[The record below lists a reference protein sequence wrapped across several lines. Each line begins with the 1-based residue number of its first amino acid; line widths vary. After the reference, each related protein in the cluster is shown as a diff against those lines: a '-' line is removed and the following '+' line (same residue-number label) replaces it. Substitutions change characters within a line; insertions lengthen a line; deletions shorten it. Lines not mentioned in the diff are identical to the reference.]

1 MNESLYLNKICFQE
15 YQDKPSS
22 LLPWISLIL
31 SICFVL
37 ICIFEIQLSTPMKAI
52 YKQESGSLKIN
63 FLLDDISKLSQ
74 YENIIIDH
82 QKYLFQIQNISEI
95 LIDNKNFENYQI
107 IDLESPKPYRNN
119 QVIQIYLLDKKEK
132 IIKKLK
138 KLLQ

>member
-52 YKQESGSLKIN
+52 YQQESGSLKIN